1 MKKLPRDARAV
12 VTGGGSGLGRA
23 ICEDLAGRGAR
34 VLVTDVNLATAEETA
49 DTLRRRGSEAHAMQ
63 VDVRKP
69 DQVEAMAKKATDLW
83 GGTDVLVNNAGLAV
97 VGELGKIPIEE
108 WQFQVDVNLMGVIWG
123 CHYFGPQMA
132 GARQRLHP
140 QRGQL
145 GGPARGAH
153 DGPLQRHEGG
163 RRVALGDAVRR
174 ARTLGG
180 GRVGAVPH
188 VPAHQHPQGRALLR
202 RRHRRD
208 DQQAD
213 HRGQVERRRGRQ
225 GGHRRAL
232 GRHAVHHPADRW
244 EGALARQARAG
255 PELLCRV
262 AHGVEARR
270 PRDRVQVADAA
281 ERGRR
286 SSTSLP
292 SHTALS
298 PRTPPTEAAPR
309 SASVAN
315 SMPVEAST
323 TSTRTRAPGASPGSA
338 AS

>member
-132 GARQRLHP
+132 
-140 QRGQL
+140 
-145 GGPARGAH
+145 ARGNGYILNVASSAGLLAAPMM
-153 DGPLQRHEGG
+153 GPYNVTKAGVVSLSETLF
-163 RRVALGDAVRR
+163 AELGPSGV
-174 ARTLGG
+174 G
-180 GRVGAVPH
+180 VGAVPH

-298 PRTPPTEAAPR
+298 PRTPPTQAAPR

>member
-132 GARQRLHP
+132 
-140 QRGQL
+140 QRGNGYILNVASSAGLLAAPMMGPYNVTKAAVLALSETLEAELSGSGVRVTALCPTFVKTNIVTNGRIPEATSKL
-145 GGPARGAH
+145 GS
-153 DGPLQRHEGG
+153 Q
-163 RRVALGDAVRR
+163 VM
-174 ARTLGG
+174 ARTGVSPEGVVKTTLD
-180 GRVGAVPH
+180 ALD
-188 VPAHQHPQGRALLR
+188 AHRLYVLPQLEARLIWRMKRLAPVAYNKSSGL
-202 RRHRRD
+202 
-208 DQQAD
+208 
-213 HRGQVERRRGRQ
+213 
-225 GGHRRAL
+225 L
-232 GRHAVHHPADRW
+232 GRM
-244 EGALARQARAG
+244 LA
-255 PELLCRV
+255 
-262 AHGVEARR
+262 
-270 PRDRVQVADAA
+270 PRDVKGA
-281 ERGRR
+281 G
-286 SSTSLP
+286 
-292 SHTALS
+292 H
-298 PRTPPTEAAPR
+298 
-309 SASVAN
+309 
-315 SMPVEAST
+315 
-323 TSTRTRAPGASPGSA
+323 GAS
-338 AS
+338 